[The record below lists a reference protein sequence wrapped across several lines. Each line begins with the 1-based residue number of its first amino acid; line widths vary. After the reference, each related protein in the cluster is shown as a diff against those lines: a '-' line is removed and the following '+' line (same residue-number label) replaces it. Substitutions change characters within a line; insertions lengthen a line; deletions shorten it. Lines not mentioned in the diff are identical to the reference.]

1 MLPVEMFCGRCGG
14 FLRMVMTDGEPAR
27 SGEHSSPFDCI
38 DELRELISKI
48 SVGPSDKPAGLSG
61 EPCVAPDPGNPR

>member
-1 MLPVEMFCGRCGG
+1 
-14 FLRMVMTDGEPAR
+14 MVMTDGEPAR

-48 SVGPSDKPAGLSG
+48 SVGPSDKPAGLSSSLAQRSTR
-61 EPCVAPDPGNPR
+61 ENAD